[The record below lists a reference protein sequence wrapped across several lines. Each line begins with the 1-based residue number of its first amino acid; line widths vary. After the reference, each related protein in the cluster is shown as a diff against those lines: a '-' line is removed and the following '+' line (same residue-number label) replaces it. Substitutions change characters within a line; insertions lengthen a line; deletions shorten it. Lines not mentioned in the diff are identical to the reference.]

1 MTKPIVVGIN
11 GSALSEAALTWALQ
25 RASDHKL
32 PIIAVHAVDDRWMT
46 PDVEYR
52 EIVREAAMDLLQ
64 RAQDGARVR
73 AHDVDVEIQLRHGSA
88 GEALTEAS
96 KEASLLVVGVH
107 DRHWLDGGP
116 LTDRALQVVSASDS
130 PVAVIPPSPDTGRHG
145 VVVGVDGSKE
155 SLQAVSFAA
164 AEADRAG
171 DELTVVLAVRSP
183 ARWVEPRLPTR
194 MSGTVVEEEKV
205 VLAESAAGL
214 RDRYPDLVIHQRL
227 VPDTEPAHA
236 LVMAARE
243 ARLLVIGSRGR
254 GAFSRLVLG
263 STAHT
268 VLLNAPCPT
277 IVTRLPKVQHD
288 ED

>member
-32 PIIAVHAVDDRWMT
+32 PIIVVHAVDDRWMT

-73 AHDVDVEIQLRHGSA
+73 APDVDVEIQLRHGSA

-96 KEASLLVVGVH
+96 KEASMLVVGVH
-107 DRHWLDGGP
+107 DRRWLDGGP
-116 LTDRALQVVSASDS
+116 LTDRALQIVSASDS
-130 PVAVIPPSPDTGRHG
+130 PVAVIPPTPDTGRHG

-155 SLQAVSFAA
+155 SLQAVSLAA
-164 AEADRAG
+164 SEADRAG

-194 MSGTVVEEEKV
+194 LSSTIVEEEKV

-227 VPDTEPAHA
+227 VPDTEPAQA
-236 LVMAARE
+236 LVQAAQE
-243 ARLLVIGSRGR
+243 ARLLVIGSLGR

-263 STAHT
+263 STAHA

-277 IVTRLPKVQHD
+277 IVTRLHKVQHE